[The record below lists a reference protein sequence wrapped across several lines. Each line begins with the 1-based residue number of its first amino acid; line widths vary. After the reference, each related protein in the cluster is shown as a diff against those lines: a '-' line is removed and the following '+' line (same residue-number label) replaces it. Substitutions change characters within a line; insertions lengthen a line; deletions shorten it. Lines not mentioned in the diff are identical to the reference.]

1 MKITTVDPFPVS
13 TPNVNLAGGSE
24 PPMSLDPSQLAERAA
39 ALTAERRRLEEDSE
53 ALRLREANL
62 REYEA
67 RLRAV
72 QDEMDASQGGRA
84 QSTAP
89 FASRSVAPF
98 PTRSMTPFPNDA
110 ALEAAWQKLH
120 RAREITAAE
129 QAHLRD
135 DRIAM
140 HAFEAELK
148 EREAAVA
155 AREARI
161 AEIERNCAGSTPSSE
176 PKREQTPTPP
186 KTVSAFTRL
195 TRAPFLMAENV
206 LRGKKEDDQAK
217 PSE

>member
-1 MKITTVDPFPVS
+1 MKITTVDPFPAG
-13 TPNVNLAGGSE
+13 TPELKLPRSSE
-24 PPMSLDPSQLAERAA
+24 QPPLDPAQLAERAA
-39 ALTAERRRLEEDSE
+39 ALEAERRRIEEDSE

-72 QDEMDASQGGRA
+72 QNDMDSAQASGRSHSVA
-84 QSTAP
+84 PFSSRSTAP
-89 FASRSVAPF
+89 FASRS
-98 PTRSMTPFPNDA
+98 STPFPSDA
-110 ALEAAWQKLH
+110 ALEAAWQKVH
-120 RAREITAAE
+120 RAREISAAE

-155 AREARI
+155 AREARVAELEKII
-161 AEIERNCAGSTPSSE
+161 AETSAASE
-176 PKREQTPTPP
+176 PKRDLIPGP

-206 LRGKKEDDQAK
+206 LRGKKDDEPAK
-217 PSE
+217 PTE